1 MHVFAYCFP
10 SARFSSTQKA
20 WKALKRFRIL
30 KGVALRGRKGRQMA
44 NILIVDDQPHL
55 QQLFS
60 EELVDEGHRAV
71 SAPDAE
77 SVKRY
82 LKDSKP
88 DLVLLDLYLNGFEG
102 WNLLHNIKSKYPHL
116 PVLIVTAYD
125 SYVDDPRAS
134 QADGYMIKNFT
145 ALNGLKEKI
154 AEVLEG
160 KRLQTRK

>member
-1 MHVFAYCFP
+1 
-10 SARFSSTQKA
+10 
-20 WKALKRFRIL
+20 
-30 KGVALRGRKGRQMA
+30 MA

-55 QQLFS
+55 QELFS

-71 SAPDAE
+71 SVSDAE
-77 SVKRY
+77 SVKGH

-102 WNLLHNIKSKYPHL
+102 WNLLHDIKCKYPNL

-125 SYVDDPRAS
+125 SYVDDPRVS
-134 QADGYMIKNFT
+134 QADGYIIKDFT

-154 AEVLEG
+154 VELLES
-160 KRLQTRK
+160 KKLQTRK